1 MKAISRKPRMPAL
14 QPRWIASWIV
24 IALLVFGAEEKQ
36 RWMVYAR
43 QTQGPAA
50 AKPEGPTAS
59 ASSTPSA
66 SGAPQS
72 ASPGDRPAN
81 KYLVVIDPAH
91 GGADLGSRFNA
102 TANEKDIAL
111 AFARRLRDE
120 LKAQNISSLLL
131 RDSDIQM
138 TAEQRAQAANAAQA
152 SLFISVHA
160 APPGGEIRLYTSLL
174 LASPTPAN
182 NKAALFLPWESAQ
195 GPVLNESRGLAAK
208 VVEGLHKDQIAAFAQ
223 PALLP
228 PLNSIVVPAIAIE
241 LSPENQNDHPDKK
254 GQELIGPE
262 YQVRVARAL
271 ATVIAAQAPATEATP

>member
-1 MKAISRKPRMPAL
+1 MPAL
-14 QPRWIASWIV
+14 QPRWIARWIV
-24 IALLVFGAEEKQ
+24 IALLVFGAAEKQ

-50 AKPEGPTAS
+50 AKPGKSAAS
-59 ASSTPSA
+59 QSTPSI
-66 SGAPQS
+66 SGAGTPKS
-72 ASPGDRPAN
+72 ASPAEGTVN
-81 KYLVVIDPAH
+81 TYLVVIDPAH

-138 TAEQRAQAANAAQA
+138 TAEQRAQAANAAHA
-152 SLFISVHA
+152 SLFISIHA
-160 APPGGEIRLYTSLL
+160 APPSGEIRLYTSLL
-174 LASPTPAN
+174 LPSPTPAN

-208 VVEGLHKDQIAAFAQ
+208 AVEGLHKDQIAAFAQ

-241 LSPENQNDHPDKK
+241 LSPENQNDHPGKK
-254 GQELIGPE
+254 GEGLIGPE
-262 YQVRVARAL
+262 YQARVARVL
-271 ATVIAAQAPATEATP
+271 AAVIAAQAPATEATP